1 MNEDRFDMT
10 WEKVKIKSIWKGFY
24 DGPHATPPVCENG
37 GIFLGISNITPN
49 GHIDLSDIKY
59 ISEEDLPKWTKRVV
73 PQEGDI
79 VFSYE
84 ATLNL
89 YAIIPEGFHGC
100 LGRRM
105 ALIRVDEKKAS
116 NRFLFYYFFSKEWRT
131 TVAENTI
138 VGSTVDRIPIAKFPE
153 FPITL
158 PPLIIQQKIASILS
172 AYDNLIENNNK
183 RIKIL
188 EQMAENLYKEW
199 FVRFR
204 FPGHET
210 TRFTSSNMGKIPS
223 TFTLAKMQDVFE
235 YYIGGGWGEDEY
247 STDFPV
253 EAKVIRGTDFPF
265 VERGDLGTC
274 PNRFHKESNYNARKL
289 EPGDIILEVSGGTA
303 EQPVGRTIL
312 VSQQMLDRFNGQVI
326 CASFCKLVRL
336 KKEKISPVYFY
347 YWMQF
352 LYETRII
359 DRFQLQSTGIINF
372 KFEYF
377 LKKGDVMLPPS
388 KIMKDFENL
397 VSPIHAQ
404 IEKLAME
411 TENLIKQRD
420 LLLPRLMSGKL
431 AV

>member
-1 MNEDRFDMT
+1 MNTAWKSVKLGDIATFSNGVNFGKDAYSSGVKLISVSDFGNRYYPNYSSLDEIDRNVLRESD
-10 WEKVKIKSIWKGFY
+10 
-24 DGPHATPPVCENG
+24 
-37 GIFLGISNITPN
+37 FLK
-49 GHIDLSDIKY
+49 D
-59 ISEEDLPKWTKRVV
+59 
-73 PQEGDI
+73 GDI
-79 VFSYE
+79 VFVRSNGNKELVGRCMLIQNPPCDVTYSGFCIR
-84 ATLNL
+84 ARLNDFKDHDPKF
-89 YAIIPEGFHGC
+89 YA
-100 LGRRM
+100 
-105 ALIRVDEKKAS
+105 
-116 NRFLFYYFFSKEWRT
+116 YYFKSDIFRKSMANSASGANIQNLNQGLLFKH
-131 TVAENTI
+131 VI
-138 VGSTVDRIPIAKFPE
+138 S
-153 FPITL
+153 L
-158 PPLIIQQKIASILS
+158 PPIGEQKQIASILS

-210 TRFTSSNMGKIPS
+210 TRFVPSNMGKIPS

-247 STDFPV
+247 SSDFPV
-253 EAKVIRGTDFPF
+253 EAKVIRGADFPF

-274 PNRFHKESNYNARKL
+274 PNRFHKESNYKARKL

-388 KIMKDFENL
+388 EIMKKFEDL

>member
-1 MNEDRFDMT
+1 MEYVTLGNYCSITSSKRIFADQYV
-10 WEKVKIKSIWKGFY
+10 EKGVPFY
-24 DGPHATPPVCENG
+24 RSKEIIEKNNG
-37 GIFLGISNITPN
+37 Q
-49 GHIDLSDIKY
+49 D
-59 ISEEDLPKWTKRVV
+59 ISEPLYIEPEVYETIKKKFGV
-73 PQEGDI
+73 PQKGDLLLTSVGTIGIPYI
-79 VFSYE
+79 VKDEQFYFKDG
-84 ATLNL
+84 NL
-89 YAIIPEGFHGC
+89 TWM
-100 LGRRM
+100 R
-105 ALIRVDEKKAS
+105 
-116 NRFLFYYFFSKEWRT
+116 NFSKELSSKYLYYWISSKFGKVSLVNRCIGSSQ
-131 TVAENTI
+131 AALTI
-138 VGSTVDRIPIAKFPE
+138 DILKNYKLFIPKRD
-153 FPITL
+153 
-158 PPLIIQQKIASILS
+158 IQDKVISILS
-172 AYDNLIENNNK
+172 AYDNLIENNDK

-210 TRFTSSNMGKIPS
+210 TRFVPSNMGKIPS

-247 STDFPV
+247 SSDFPV
-253 EAKVIRGTDFPF
+253 EAKVIRGADFPF

-274 PNRFHKESNYNARKL
+274 PNRFHKESNYKARKL

-388 KIMKDFENL
+388 EIMKKFEDL

>member
-1 MNEDRFDMT
+1 MQYKFEQLFEWSSGKPIVPTSGPIPIYGSNGIIGYTNE
-10 WEKVKIKSIWKGFY
+10 KKYHNKII
-24 DGPHATPPVCENG
+24 
-37 GIFLGISNITPN
+37 
-49 GHIDLSDIKY
+49 
-59 ISEEDLPKWTKRVV
+59 
-73 PQEGDI
+73 
-79 VFSYE
+79 
-84 ATLNL
+84 
-89 YAIIPEGFHGC
+89 
-100 LGRRM
+100 LGRVG
-105 ALIRVDEKKAS
+105 AYCGSVAYCPDDFNATDNTLITSCDESKICYHYAYYLLKKYQLNDYAGG
-116 NRFLFYYFFSKEWRT
+116 
-131 TVAENTI
+131 A
-138 VGSTVDRIPIAKFPE
+138 AQ
-153 FPITL
+153 
-158 PPLIIQQKIASILS
+158 PLITQGLLKHLKCEIPALDIQKKVVSILS

-210 TRFTSSNMGKIPS
+210 TRFVPSNMGKIPS

-247 STDFPV
+247 SSDFPV
-253 EAKVIRGTDFPF
+253 EAKVIRGADFPF

-274 PNRFHKESNYNARKL
+274 PNRFHKESNYKARKL

-336 KKEKISPVYFY
+336 KKETISPIYFY

-388 KIMKDFENL
+388 EIMKKFEDL

>member
-1 MNEDRFDMT
+1 
-10 WEKVKIKSIWKGFY
+10 
-24 DGPHATPPVCENG
+24 
-37 GIFLGISNITPN
+37 
-49 GHIDLSDIKY
+49 
-59 ISEEDLPKWTKRVV
+59 
-73 PQEGDI
+73 
-79 VFSYE
+79 
-84 ATLNL
+84 
-89 YAIIPEGFHGC
+89 
-100 LGRRM
+100 
-105 ALIRVDEKKAS
+105 
-116 NRFLFYYFFSKEWRT
+116 
-131 TVAENTI
+131 
-138 VGSTVDRIPIAKFPE
+138 
-153 FPITL
+153 
-158 PPLIIQQKIASILS
+158 
-172 AYDNLIENNNK
+172 
-183 RIKIL
+183 
-188 EQMAENLYKEW
+188 
-199 FVRFR
+199 
-204 FPGHET
+204 
-210 TRFTSSNMGKIPS
+210 MGKIPS
-223 TFTLAKMQDVFE
+223 IFTLAKMQDVFE

-247 STDFPV
+247 SSDFPV
-253 EAKVIRGTDFPF
+253 EAKVIRGADFPF
-265 VERGDLGTC
+265 VERGDLSTC
-274 PNRFHKESNYNARKL
+274 PNRYHKESNFKARKL

-336 KKEKISPVYFY
+336 KKETISPIYFY

-388 KIMKDFENL
+388 EIMKKFEDL

>member
-1 MNEDRFDMT
+1 MNTTWEIVKLDRFF
-10 WEKVKIKSIWKGFY
+10 VIKKGQTITKKDSNPGIYPVILGGREPAYYIDKYNHTGKAIVVSRSGASAGYVSFWNEPIFVT
-24 DGPHATPPVCENG
+24 DGFLIEPKDDVNYEFVYYLLKLKQSQLLGSQRGAAIPHV
-37 GIFLGISNITPN
+37 TPN
-49 GHIDLSDIKY
+49 L
-59 ISEEDLPKWTKRVV
+59 
-73 PQEGDI
+73 
-79 VFSYE
+79 
-84 ATLNL
+84 L
-89 YAIIPEGFHGC
+89 YNVQA
-100 LGRRM
+100 
-105 ALIRVDEKKAS
+105 
-116 NRFLFYYFFSKEWRT
+116 FF
-131 TVAENTI
+131 
-138 VGSTVDRIPIAKFPE
+138 
-153 FPITL
+153 
-158 PPLIIQQKIASILS
+158 PPLPTQKQIASILS

-210 TRFTSSNMGKIPS
+210 TRFVPSNMGKIPS

-247 STDFPV
+247 SSDFPV
-253 EAKVIRGTDFPF
+253 EAKVIRGADFPF

-274 PNRFHKESNYNARKL
+274 PNRFHKESNYKARKL

-388 KIMKDFENL
+388 EIMKKFEDL

>member
-1 MNEDRFDMT
+1 MNRMVRMDEYCSSVRDGTHDTPKPTSDGKYLVTSKAIHDNTVDFSSCYFISQKDFDKINARSKVDKWDVLMTMIGSVGRLLLVQNEPNYAIKNIALFKIGNEDKAK
-10 WEKVKIKSIWKGFY
+10 WLYFY
-24 DGPHATPPVCENG
+24 LSNKPVQDYFEAVASG
-37 GIFLGISNITPN
+37 TSQHFIGLG
-49 GHIDLSDIKY
+49 HLRK
-59 ISEEDLPKWTKRVV
+59 L
-73 PQEGDI
+73 
-79 VFSYE
+79 
-84 ATLNL
+84 
-89 YAIIPEGFHGC
+89 
-100 LGRRM
+100 
-105 ALIRVDEKKAS
+105 
-116 NRFLFYYFFSKEWRT
+116 
-131 TVAENTI
+131 
-138 VGSTVDRIPIAKFPE
+138 
-153 FPITL
+153 
-158 PPLIIQQKIASILS
+158 KIADFNENSKKIVSILS

-210 TRFTSSNMGKIPS
+210 TRFVPSNMGKIPS

-247 STDFPV
+247 SSDFPV
-253 EAKVIRGTDFPF
+253 EAKVIRGADFPF

-274 PNRFHKESNYNARKL
+274 PNRFHKERNYKARKL
-289 EPGDIILEVSGGTA
+289 ESGDIILEVSGGTA

-336 KKEKISPVYFY
+336 KKETISPIYFY

-388 KIMKDFENL
+388 EIMKKFEDL

-431 AV
+431 KV